1 MSDPA
6 SRPEPEV
13 ASSEIVAP
21 EEWSAWRARR
31 RESLGGPTGWVTLVA
46 LEWLEA
52 GRTTVGSR
60 SDANIVITHAPSDLG
75 TVIVE
80 DGQARFVAASNAGV
94 THDGAAVS
102 EIALVP
108 DTTPGGPTVLTAGSL
123 TFHSI
128 ERSGRLAL
136 RVKDRDAEA
145 RARFVEPRV
154 WPYDASFRVRARFAP
169 SSPPRNIA
177 IQNVLGTVEDTVVAG
192 TLELE
197 LDGRSFSLAAVWNDD
212 RDPSKGLF
220 VLLRDRTSDREES
233 YPAGRYLDVPLP
245 VDGVATADFNF
256 LETPPCAYT
265 DFATCPLPPRENDLD
280 VDLRAGEQNPRFDH

>member
-1 MSDPA
+1 MSA
-6 SRPEPEV
+6 
-13 ASSEIVAP
+13 AP

-31 RESLGGPTGWVTLVA
+31 RESLGGPNGWVSLVA

-60 SDANIVITHAPSDLG
+60 ADANLVIANAPPDLG

-80 DGQARFVAASNAGV
+80 DGRARFVAAASAGV
-94 THDGAAVS
+94 THEGAAVS
-102 EIALVP
+102 EIELVP
-108 DTTPGGPTVLTAGSL
+108 DTTPGGPTILTAGSL

-136 RVKDRDAEA
+136 RVKDRDSDA

-154 WPYDASFRVRARFAP
+154 WPYDPSFRVRARFTPA
-169 SSPPRNIA
+169 SPPRSIA

-192 TLELE
+192 TLEVE
-197 LDGRSFSLAAVWNDD
+197 LDRRSFSLAAVWNDD

-233 YPAGRYLDVPLP
+233 YPAGRYLDVALP
-245 VDGVATADFNF
+245 ENGEAIADFNF

-280 VDLRAGEQNPRFDH
+280 ADLRAGEQNPRFDH